1 MVKYILTL
9 SFIMAVASTM
19 PVEVSA
25 RNMAEMEIMDNN
37 DLGRVVVTVNG
48 STLRIVGAENLTLC
62 VYNIAGGQPVLKS
75 KIDSQ
80 DKTFDMNLPKGV
92 YIVQVGNKATRKIVI
107 R

>member
-9 SFIMAVASTM
+9 SFVMFMASMA
-19 PVEVSA
+19 PVEALANRMV
-25 RNMAEMEIMDNN
+25 EMELSDNN
-37 DLGRVVVTVNG
+37 DFG
-48 STLRIVGAENLTLC
+48 RIVITLNGAALRVTGAENLTLC
-62 VYNIAGGQPVLKS
+62 VYNVAGGQPVMKS

-80 DKTFDMNLPKGV
+80 DKTFDLNLPKGV

>member
-9 SFIMAVASTM
+9 SFVMFMASMAPVVASANRM
-19 PVEVSA
+19 V
-25 RNMAEMEIMDNN
+25 EMELSDNN
-37 DLGRVVVTVNG
+37 DFGRIVITLNG
-48 STLRIVGAENLTLC
+48 SALRVTGAENLTLS
-62 VYNIAGGQPVLKS
+62 VYNVAGGQPVMKS

-80 DKTFDMNLPKGV
+80 DKTFDLNLPKGV